1 MRIEMTTPALLFTA
15 ISLLISAY
23 TSRFLTL
30 AGLLR
35 QLDLQYKKDKDEIVL
50 MQVNISVK
58 AITLQLDKEGIK

>member
-30 AGLLR
+30 AGLL
-35 QLDLQYKKDKDEIVL
+35 D
-50 MQVNISVK
+50 N
-58 AITLQLDKEGIK
+58 

>member
-30 AGLLR
+30 SLMSSLL
-35 QLDLQYKKDKDEIVL
+35 LSLYE
-50 MQVNISVK
+50 VNISVK